1 QAKEITKYV
10 EVMAAR
16 MKDAGGDSQAVV
28 EAFKLMTKGSPEAI
42 RLQSLAGIR
51 GPEQAGT
58 PQAFQ
63 GIDRMIKSLVRAAPN
78 TRMYTIQLEQA
89 SKVLGLSTETIAY
102 WHQMME
108 ESNKPLDANT

>member
-1 QAKEITKYV
+1 ANSTSLTADEATRFATEIGKAMRILGAGGDQAKEITKYV

-16 MKDAGGDSQAVV
+16 MKDAGGDSQDVV

-58 PQAFQ
+58 LQAFQ
-63 GIDRMIKSLVRAAPN
+63 GIDRMIKSLVRAA
-78 TRMYTIQLEQA
+78 
-89 SKVLGLSTETIAY
+89 
-102 WHQMME
+102 
-108 ESNKPLDANT
+108 